1 MVQVNAESFVYVLQ
15 HFCTLLSSAIEITI
29 AIVLLYY
36 YLGASIF
43 IGISTLILL
52 IPMSLFISKVFF
64 KNEIKKNK
72 KKDERMK
79 NINQILNGI
88 KVIKYNGWEFSFK
101 NLVSKIRNLEMSII
115 KINNY
120 FMAILM
126 FTYEFASFFVLIVT
140 LISFTF
146 LNENN
151 ILDPVKA
158 FVTITLLRMLKG
170 PLFHFG
176 PMVSSLTQVILI
188 NLKKKYCLN

>member
-1 MVQVNAESFVYVLQ
+1 
-15 HFCTLLSSAIEITI
+15 LLSSAIEITI

-52 IPMSLFISKVFF
+52 IPMSLFISKIFF
-64 KNEIKKNK
+64 KNEIKRNK

-101 NLVSKIRNLEMSII
+101 NLVSKIRNLEIAII

-126 FTYEFASFFVLIVT
+126 FTYEFASFIVLIVT

-176 PMVSSLTQVILI
+176 PMVSSMTQV
-188 NLKKKYCLN
+188 